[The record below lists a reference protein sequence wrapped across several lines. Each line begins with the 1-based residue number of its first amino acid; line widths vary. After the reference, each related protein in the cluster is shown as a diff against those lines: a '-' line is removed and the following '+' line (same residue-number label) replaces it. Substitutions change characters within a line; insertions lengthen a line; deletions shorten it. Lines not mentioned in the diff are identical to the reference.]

1 MWCGAAD
8 TVCIWTAAPVEPGLK
23 QGPAAEGRTPT
34 APAAAHAD
42 PSTETERERR
52 MNKERWSAGRDVRWS
67 CTDCVQEAAGLAHL
81 CSLIGQLR
89 LQAVVLVQ

>member
-42 PSTETERERR
+42 PSTETERERD
-52 MNKERWSAGRDVRWS
+52 G
-67 CTDCVQEAAGLAHL
+67 
-81 CSLIGQLR
+81 
-89 LQAVVLVQ
+89 